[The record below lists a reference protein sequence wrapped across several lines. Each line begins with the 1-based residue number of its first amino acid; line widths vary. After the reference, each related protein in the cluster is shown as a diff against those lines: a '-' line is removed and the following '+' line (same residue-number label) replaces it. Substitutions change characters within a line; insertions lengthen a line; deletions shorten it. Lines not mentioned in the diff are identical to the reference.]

1 MARAESAET
10 AEKNRV
16 GHRLARRRPLAG
28 GEARSGQG
36 DRKASPYLFFSA
48 TSAISAR
55 DWF

>member
-16 GHRLARRRPLAG
+16 GWRPG
-28 GEARSGQG
+28 RQ
-36 DRKASPYLFFSA
+36 DASPYLFFSA
-48 TSAISAR
+48 TSAIAAR